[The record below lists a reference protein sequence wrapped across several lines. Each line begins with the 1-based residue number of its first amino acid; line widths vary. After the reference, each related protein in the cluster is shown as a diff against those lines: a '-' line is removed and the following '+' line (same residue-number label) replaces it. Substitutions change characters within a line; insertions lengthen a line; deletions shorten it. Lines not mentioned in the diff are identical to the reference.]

1 MEFQHLKFLLKL
13 SDLPNG
19 RSKLAATAFKDFTD
33 KAQISQDLANDGSI
47 SFDGAPP
54 VITIEPVIEQVETP
68 QGFEIKN
75 VVTVG
80 IAPTGQ
86 ALLNLD
92 PSQLPISEGELK
104 VLAKLG
110 ETGEM
115 LKLTEI
121 VVKIGTKK
129 MSATDRN
136 MILEKLHSSGL
147 ITASFKPVKAKKP
160 ATSKTTKT
168 KASGEFQITAKGQDC
183 LQKLHEY
190 FESLRKSPASDLDRT
205 KLSPPPSDPEILQII
220 RELDS
225 KAENDNYLP
234 IFYLRER
241 LPTIPRE
248 ELDRILYSL
257 VKQKKIKL
265 TALLDTEKYTQKQIS
280 AGISQLSGGPLFLIR
295 IV

>member
-33 KAQISQDLANDGSI
+33 KAQISQDLANEGLI
-47 SFDGAPP
+47 AFDGAPP
-54 VITIEPVIEQVETP
+54 VITVEPAIEQVETP
-68 QGFEIKN
+68 QVFEIKN

-86 ALLNLD
+86 ALLKLD

-104 VLAKLG
+104 VLEELAKSI
-110 ETGEM
+110 EM
-115 LKLTEI
+115 LKPAAI
-121 VVKIGTKK
+121 IVKIGTKK
-129 MSATDRN
+129 ISATDRN
-136 MILEKLHSSGL
+136 VILEKLYKSGL
-147 ITASFKPVKAKKP
+147 IEVNFKPVKAKKP
-160 ATSKTTKT
+160 VTSKATKT

-183 LQKLHEY
+183 LLKLHEY
-190 FESLRKSPASDLDRT
+190 FESLRKSPTSDLDRT
-205 KLSPPPSDPEILQII
+205 KLSSQPSDPEILQII
-220 RELDS
+220 QELDS

-241 LPTIPRE
+241 LPTLPRE
-248 ELDRILYSL
+248 ELDQILYSL